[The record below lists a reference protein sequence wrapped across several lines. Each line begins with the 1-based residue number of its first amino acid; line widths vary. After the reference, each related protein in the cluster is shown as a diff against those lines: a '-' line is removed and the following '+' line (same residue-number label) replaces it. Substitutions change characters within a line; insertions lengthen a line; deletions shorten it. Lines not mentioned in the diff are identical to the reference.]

1 MEFCHVARRLGA
13 LKTVTWAIMI
23 LKANWVLLIWV
34 QTHSCGSVLI
44 KELLSTW
51 SFLDS
56 VYVWKSLTNLKE
68 WKVYILNGS
77 LIHGLDRARVPDRGK
92 RRVR

>member
-1 MEFCHVARRLGA
+1 MLFRS
-13 LKTVTWAIMI
+13 I
-23 LKANWVLLIWV
+23 
-34 QTHSCGSVLI
+34 
-44 KELLSTW
+44 STW

-92 RRVR
+92 RHVRYKFTFRRWNLVLSTF